1 MKKLLAILLIAM
13 LAFNW
18 YGYELLV
25 NHLQQ
30 RSDRQLEARL
40 DAGEYDQQQLIE
52 LSVALDLPYTTDWE
66 NFERVD
72 GDVVIDG
79 IHYKYVERKYE
90 QGRMIYKCIPNSDKA
105 RLQNARDAF
114 FQLAYD
120 MQRSSDSKQPV
131 NNAPAFKKALSDY
144 EQQIETDP
152 FRMVTI
158 RSGLLYVH
166 AAEACAAG
174 HFNLPAQPPEINLI

>member
-1 MKKLLAILLIAM
+1 
-13 LAFNW
+13 
-18 YGYELLV
+18 
-25 NHLQQ
+25 
-30 RSDRQLEARL
+30 
-40 DAGEYDQQQLIE
+40 
-52 LSVALDLPYTTDWE
+52 
-66 NFERVD
+66 
-72 GDVVIDG
+72 VVVDG

-131 NNAPAFKKALSDY
+131 NNAPAFKKAISDY

-158 RSGLLYVH
+158 RSVALCVH
-166 AAEACAAG
+166 PAEACLTG
-174 HFNLPAQPPEINLI
+174 HCNLPAQPPETNLI

>member
-1 MKKLLAILLIAM
+1 MKKLIAILLIAM

-18 YGYELLV
+18 YGYELLM
-25 NHLQQ
+25 NYLQH
-30 RSDRQLEARL
+30 RSDHQLEAKL

-120 MQRSSDSKQPV
+120 MQRSSESKQPA
-131 NNAPAFKKALSDY
+131 NNAPAFKKIISDY
-144 EQQIETDP
+144 EQLIATDP

-158 RSGLLYVH
+158 RSVVLFIH
-166 AAEACAAG
+166 PDEACSAG
-174 HFNLPAQPPEINLI
+174 HLNLLIQPPEAS